1 MCVCVCVCVGWTCKK
16 KLTPFEPGPPTH
28 HTPHTALVARSP
40 SPWFLRL
47 RSLVDAADR
56 LLNNSAP
63 PEPRREPAHRG
74 AASPSPEMPRHQP
87 APRRLRSLCFPAPM
101 TYVSRMSGGRPSHT
115 ELAAHYHDSRHII
128 TSDAL
133 APSLAGLV
141 GCAAQYAGDA
151 GRSEGPLPFAY
162 VRPSRICSTCN
173 ASVGPDCDESKR
185 HWHRKED
192 EKTQVANVLQ
202 R

>member
-1 MCVCVCVCVGWTCKK
+1 MCLCVCVCGLDLRKK
-16 KLTPFEPGPPTH
+16 ITPFEPGPPTH

-87 APRRLRSLCFPAPM
+87 APHRLRSLCFPAPM
-101 TYVSRMSGGRPSHT
+101 TLPPPLQNQNFFFQLQMKSPSSIPANSNLQIHMGT
-115 ELAAHYHDSRHII
+115 
-128 TSDAL
+128 
-133 APSLAGLV
+133 PAGLK
-141 GCAAQYAGDA
+141 
-151 GRSEGPLPFAY
+151 
-162 VRPSRICSTCN
+162 PSSST
-173 ASVGPDCDESKR
+173 SKF
-185 HWHRKED
+185 
-192 EKTQVANVLQ
+192 
-202 R
+202 